1 MEEQS
6 KHFHSTFE
14 ELSQQAE
21 QAAAKAARGEAL
33 NTFGGAAGET
43 LARGGPPKP
52 PLRGVS
58 GFVVAFWKEI
68 GKDLGMTAKP
78 S

>member
-21 QAAAKAARGEAL
+21 QAAAKAARGEA
-33 NTFGGAAGET
+33 NAFGAASGET

-58 GFVVAFWKEI
+58 GFVVAFWREI

-78 S
+78 T